1 MKATAR
7 QKHCQKGRGKFIVTE
22 IRAGSGDNLMNE
34 AQRLSVGFD
43 SLMKLSVGHRWR
55 AAVAFVYVG
64 GSRVFI
70 NPFAA
75 IRFHW
80 LRPFSCYSY
89 KSYWFMTE
97 LKSRRG
103 TISSEIYC
111 HRVSSSPFAGEKSA
125 RVQKIGQRAADLK
138 ADRGIEIGR
147 WKESENNWNEAKK
160 KVRVQPWVA

>member
-1 MKATAR
+1 MVLAPRANELAIRGSRSLEYITNFNYEIRFRSRPRRAPNLISLAAFERQILVAARRAQFMKATAR

-75 IRFHW
+75 IRFH
-80 LRPFSCYSY
+80 
-89 KSYWFMTE
+89 
-97 LKSRRG
+97 
-103 TISSEIYC
+103 
-111 HRVSSSPFAGEKSA
+111 
-125 RVQKIGQRAADLK
+125 
-138 ADRGIEIGR
+138 
-147 WKESENNWNEAKK
+147 
-160 KVRVQPWVA
+160 